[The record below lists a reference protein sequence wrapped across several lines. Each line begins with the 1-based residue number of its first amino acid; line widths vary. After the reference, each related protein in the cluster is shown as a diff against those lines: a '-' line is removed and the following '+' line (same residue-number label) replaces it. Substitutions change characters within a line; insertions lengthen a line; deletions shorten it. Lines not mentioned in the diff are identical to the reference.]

1 MMFDVINQPDVLA
14 GVGKRHDYFVKKLNE
29 LNQQHNVFADVRG
42 AGLLLGCVLNDRHAG
57 RAKELMQLANKEGLL
72 CLVAGTQVL
81 RLAPSLL
88 IDDADIDEGMAR
100 LDRAVAR
107 FVGY

>member
-1 MMFDVINQPDVLA
+1 MVANAVFDVINQPDVLA

-29 LNQQHNVFADVRG
+29 LNQQHNVFADVRR

-57 RAKELMQLANKEGLL
+57 RAKELMQLANKERLL

-88 IDDADIDEGMAR
+88 IID
-100 LDRAVAR
+100 
-107 FVGY
+107 